1 MNLNRCSKALL
12 ATLLVLTAAVVP
24 AAAVSTSSEGVPD
37 EAQVGDEVSATF
49 TLTELYSDYESW
61 TLHGET
67 NLTDVTWTVRKLDQA
82 GNQVSQTSYDGGE
95 FNESIDIEEDTAEV
109 EVEVVGTAPEV
120 RNFTYEPEE
129 QFLLAGFELLRQGGT
144 QQEISETRVHHF
156 TEDSKEARQAIESAE
171 TAIEGA
177 DGASEAEST
186 LSNAIEAYNNEE
198 FGSATTFANNA
209 EQQAQQAENT
219 QNRNQL
225 ILYAVAA
232 LLVVAL
238 LVGVVLYW
246 RSQQDS
252 YDKLG

>member
-1 MNLNRCSKALL
+1 MNWNRCSKALV

-37 EAQVGDEVSATF
+37 EAQVGNEVSATF
-49 TLTELYSDYESW
+49 TLTELYTDYESW

-67 NLTDVTWTVRKLDQA
+67 NLTEVTWTVRKLDQA

-109 EVEVVGTAPEV
+109 EIQVRGTTPEV
-120 RNFTYEPEE
+120 RNFTYEPE
-129 QFLLAGFELLRQGGT
+129 QRFLLASFELLRQGGT
-144 QQEISETRVHHF
+144 QQDISETRIHYY
-156 TEDSKEARQAIESAE
+156 TEDSKEARRAIENASATVE
-171 TAIEGA
+171 SAG
-177 DGASEAEST
+177 DSEAEAT
-186 LSNAIEAYNNEE
+186 LTNAIEAYNNEE

-209 EQQAQQAENT
+209 EQQAQQA
-219 QNRNQL
+219 QNAQSRNQL

-238 LVGVVLYW
+238 LVGLVLYW

>member
-1 MNLNRCSKALL
+1 MNWNRCSKALV

-24 AAAVSTSSEGVPD
+24 AAAVSTSSDGVPD
-37 EAQVGDEVSATF
+37 EAQVGNEVSATF
-49 TLTELYSDYESW
+49 TLTELYTDYESW

-67 NLTDVTWTVRKLDQA
+67 NLTGVTWTVRKLDQA

-109 EVEVVGTAPEV
+109 EIQVRGTTPEV
-120 RNFTYEPEE
+120 RNFTYEPE
-129 QFLLAGFELLRQGGT
+129 QRFLFASFELLRQGGA
-144 QQEISETRVHHF
+144 QQDISETSVHYY
-156 TEDSKEARQAIESAE
+156 TEDSKEARQAIENASA
-171 TAIEGA
+171 AVEGA
-177 DGASEAEST
+177 GDSEAEAT
-186 LSNAIEAYNNEE
+186 LEDAIEAYNNEE

-209 EQQAQQAENT
+209 EQQAQQA
-219 QNRNQL
+219 QNAQSRNQL

-238 LVGVVLYW
+238 FVGVVLYW

>member
-1 MNLNRCSKALL
+1 MNWNRCSKALV

-37 EAQVGDEVSATF
+37 EAQVGNEVSATF
-49 TLTELYSDYESW
+49 TLTELYTDYESW

-67 NLTDVTWTVRKLDQA
+67 NLTEVTWTVRKLDQA

-109 EVEVVGTAPEV
+109 EIQVRGTTPEV
-120 RNFTYEPEE
+120 RNFTYEPE
-129 QFLLAGFELLRQGGT
+129 QRFLLASFELLRQGGT
-144 QQEISETRVHHF
+144 QQDISETRIHYY
-156 TEDSKEARQAIESAE
+156 TEDSKEARRAIENASATVE
-171 TAIEGA
+171 SAG
-177 DGASEAEST
+177 DSEAEAT
-186 LSNAIEAYNNEE
+186 LTNAIEAYNNEE

-209 EQQAQQAENT
+209 EQQAQQA
-219 QNRNQL
+219 QNAQSRNQL

-238 LVGVVLYW
+238 LVGLLLYW

>member
-1 MNLNRCSKALL
+1 MNWNRCSKALV

-24 AAAVSTSSEGVPD
+24 AAAVSTSSEGIPD
-37 EAQVGDEVSATF
+37 EAQVGNEVSATF
-49 TLTELYSDYESW
+49 TLTELYTDYESW

-67 NLTDVTWTVRKLDQA
+67 NLTEVTWTVRKLDQA

-109 EVEVVGTAPEV
+109 EIQVRGTTPEV
-120 RNFTYEPEE
+120 RNFTYEPE
-129 QFLLAGFELLRQGGT
+129 QRFLLASFELLRQGGT
-144 QQEISETRVHHF
+144 QQDISETRIHYY
-156 TEDSKEARQAIESAE
+156 TEDSKEARRAIENASATVE
-171 TAIEGA
+171 SAG
-177 DGASEAEST
+177 DSEAEAT
-186 LSNAIEAYNNEE
+186 LTNAIEAYNNEE

-209 EQQAQQAENT
+209 EQQAQQA
-219 QNRNQL
+219 QNAQSRNQL

-238 LVGVVLYW
+238 LVGLVLYW

>member
-24 AAAVSTSSEGVPD
+24 AAAVSTSSDGVPD
-37 EAQVGDEVSATF
+37 ETQVGEEVSATF
-49 TLTELYSDYESW
+49 TFTELYSDYESW